1 MDYYDIAISQEQ
13 ARQMAKA
20 IIADIEG
27 YIEQHLSEY
36 EAFLKSEGYP
46 EGEVGLMVS

>member
-13 ARQMAKA
+13 AQQMAKA
-20 IIADIEG
+20 VIADIEN

-36 EAFLKSEGYP
+36 KTFLKSEGYP
-46 EGEVGLMVS
+46 ESEVEKMVS